1 MYTLDASLISFYKK
15 KGVNKKEP
23 YTSFV
28 SPASTFY
35 FKK

>member
-1 MYTLDASLISFYKK
+1 MYTLDASLISFYKKK

-35 FKK
+35 F